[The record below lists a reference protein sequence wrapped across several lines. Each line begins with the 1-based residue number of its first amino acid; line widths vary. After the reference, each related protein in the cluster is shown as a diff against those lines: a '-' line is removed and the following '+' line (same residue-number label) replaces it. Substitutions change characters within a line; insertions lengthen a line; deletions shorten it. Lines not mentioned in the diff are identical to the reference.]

1 MEYLSYCDNA
11 TGHGD
16 NHSVWHRRCRLL
28 RVDSCPGRPFQ
39 PTPAI
44 AAQQT
49 VRDFVSPLVTPAPA
63 RKAVAALFV
72 LMSTLAANGL
82 ECVKRPPDGACF
94 FWSAGTALGTY
105 GRSTFDLLGIGNY
118 TDSPIDHARLPESQP
133 LLTIMRADRRSV
145 AEWLKYPAHAYVL
158 RNEDHLWTDQ
168 QALYNYRYEF
178 GKKRRAHGM
187 EAFTLPAG
195 CAVDGMKADDIVR
208 DRCYAGCAHIKAYTC
223 IKGVDIAVIHADRRK
238 RGVEVVEQVQVDS
251 ADDTENC
258 MTLQSWSVDVAP
270 RRLPQ

>member
-1 MEYLSYCDNA
+1 
-11 TGHGD
+11 
-16 NHSVWHRRCRLL
+16 
-28 RVDSCPGRPFQ
+28 
-39 PTPAI
+39 
-44 AAQQT
+44 
-49 VRDFVSPLVTPAPA
+49 
-63 RKAVAALFV
+63 
-72 LMSTLAANGL
+72 MSTLAANGL

-187 EAFTLPAG
+187 EAFTPPAG